1 MFNLP
6 VPASATAAALV
17 ALLRGRAAP
26 AFIDNGRPMGPGV
39 AGRGVI
45 F

>member
-1 MFNLP
+1 MLHLSR
-6 VPASATAAALV
+6 PASAAAAALI

-26 AFIDNGRPMGPGV
+26 TSINDGGPMGPGV